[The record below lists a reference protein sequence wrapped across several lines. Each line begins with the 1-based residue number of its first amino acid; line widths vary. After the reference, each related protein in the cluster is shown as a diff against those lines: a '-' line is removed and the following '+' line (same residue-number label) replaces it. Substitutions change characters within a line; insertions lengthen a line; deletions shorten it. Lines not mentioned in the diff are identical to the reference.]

1 MSARKPDVKPIWRR
15 ALQYALVYVV
25 LHLHDFWIWICD
37 TSHELYCQFLC
48 GFARVLARHPRKLLY
63 AYLDPTRAPSEFK
76 VRCVPADITPLVST
90 YYAVDTIL
98 SCYTMQEWLKRFNIK
113 ADYVNLIYV
122 KNSEIR
128 YSRIDLNND
137 VETTTGD
144 VTYMDMN
151 EMPGRIIHNLD
162 NIPAKQ

>member
-1 MSARKPDVKPIWRR
+1 
-15 ALQYALVYVV
+15 
-25 LHLHDFWIWICD
+25 
-37 TSHELYCQFLC
+37 
-48 GFARVLARHPRKLLY
+48 
-63 AYLDPTRAPSEFK
+63 
-76 VRCVPADITPLVST
+76 
-90 YYAVDTIL
+90 
-98 SCYTMQEWLKRFNIK
+98 MQEWLKRFNIK